1 MPIPGQDKDITD
13 NEGNYPNTPNQ
24 WLLRNLFGGTQVGWS
39 SGGSSP
45 TSFNIAY
52 PTVPST
58 NFLIPW
64 IPGPPVGGFN
74 PTNIFIGGGT
84 GGNGEVF
91 NNSNTTNT
99 NGGGSD
105 PISCKFYD
113 GSSNEIIVDP
123 VSQIF
128 FNFPP
133 GEVTDAGDG
142 VVEVTYNTGGSTGSL
157 SATLPVVVTP
167 GGSMGNNQVAS
178 LNYDSTN
185 SFVLSGG
192 STLQL
197 KVVTVTPPTDVGL
210 VSDVTVDGFGRV
222 TAFTRQAVGV
232 YKITGATFVSAS
244 GFQYWS
250 YTANLQKTKATWP
263 FFENDTGSVTC
274 YNFLETAN
282 TTTLTYG
289 LASTVDPPST
299 PTQMDLN
306 IYDNYKVNAVPTGL
320 IVQVFKWGTKY
331 WFSAPD
337 TISGVCPV

>member
-113 GSSNEIIVDP
+113 GSSNEVIVDP

-128 FNFPP
+128 FNFPA

-178 LNYDSTN
+178 LNYDSTD

-192 STLQL
+192 SSLQL
-197 KVVTVTPPTDVGL
+197 KTITVTLPTDLGAVN
-210 VSDVTVDGFGRV
+210 DITVDGFGRV
-222 TAFTRQAVGV
+222 TAYTRQLHGI
-232 YKITGATFVSAS
+232 YKITGSTFVSPGHWEYNVLEQTS
-244 GFQYWS
+244 VGS
-250 YTANLQKTKATWP
+250 TWP
-263 FFENDTGSVTC
+263 FFGSGSTTLLA
-274 YNFLETAN
+274 YNLLETAN
-282 TTTLTYG
+282 TSSSAYG
-289 LASTVDPPST
+289 LDATGTAAPIDLVDHG
-299 PTQMDLN
+299 D
-306 IYDNYKVNAVPTGL
+306 YKMYPAPNNLMVEL
-320 IVQVFKWGTKY
+320 WKWGNKY
-331 WFSAPD
+331 FFSAPNVID
-337 TISGVCPV
+337 GVCP